1 MAETTN
7 PTATTVNTVVSDT
20 LSAVENVAIQAEE
33 TALDAAEP
41 AFALP
46 VIKQITDEIL
56 TLGTDY
62 IGGKLSVAV
71 QQVGTFVVID
81 TQVSGEESGI
91 SQALASLMVA
101 EKSGNASQIQA
112 AITAYQEA
120 QNAIVEDDGSA
131 PPQS

>member
-7 PTATTVNTVVSDT
+7 PTATTVNTVVSDA

-33 TALDAAEP
+33 TALDAAVP

-81 TQVSGEESGI
+81 TQISGEESGI

>member
-7 PTATTVNTVVSDT
+7 PTATTVNTVVSDA